1 MKQDKTE
8 LLKKYDEEQK
18 REKNLDI
25 KLLLVVYLLV
35 LVGFVVFLPKIYI
48 RNQIYYTSRDI
59 NKLYNEYSTLKEE
72 NNHIKQELESLRFK
86 NLVQDDLEW

>member
-18 REKNLDI
+18 REKNLDL

-35 LVGFVVFLPKIYI
+35 LIGFMVFLPKIYI

-72 NNHIKQELESLRFK
+72 NIHLKQELESLRFK
-86 NLVQDDLEW
+86 NLMQDDME